1 MRLMFL
7 GPPGAGKG
15 TIAQRLVE
23 EYGIPQLS
31 TGDLLRAAVAAGTEL
46 GKKAKS
52 YMDAGELVPDE
63 VVIGLIEERLKQD
76 DCKKGFI
83 LDGFPRTIAQAQA
96 LKKITDLDL
105 VINLQVPDEEII
117 RRLTSRRTCR
127 KCGAIYN
134 LISIP
139 PKEEGK
145 CDRCGGELFQRDDD
159 KEEAIR
165 NRLAVYRQQTLPLVE
180 YYEKEGILVNVDGA
194 AGVEN
199 VTAKVCELVEE
210 KAS

>member
-1 MRLMFL
+1 MFL